1 MVDRRV
7 RYLVISLVFLK
18 ELRLGFKARHA
29 ERESESEYLVSR
41 VRPA

>member
-18 ELRLGFKARHA
+18 ELKLGFKASLKVNIWC
-29 ERESESEYLVSR
+29 SE
-41 VRPA
+41 